1 MAVKGVFASDQN
13 IQGTRK
19 GDFAGALLRVDPTG
33 TAPLLALSSGMENIE
48 AVDTVVTWF
57 EENHLAGRI
66 NVTNNAASGTSLI
79 VDDATQV
86 VPGAIFLVET
96 SGEYVFVLSIAGS
109 DLTVERGFANTSIVA
124 LDGSGTPEPIQKIG
138 TAYEEGSSKPVAI
151 ANLGFPRFNYM
162 QIFRNA
168 WDATRTAKHV
178 EFHTGNVVAK
188 NQRDAAG
195 FHAEDIEKSL
205 WFNRKSIGVKNG
217 QPFRTFDG
225 VLTQITTNV
234 TSEGANTK
242 QKDLTDHLQAVFERN
257 IRGKPNERIAFCGNT
272 VVNVIGQIAS
282 LDGVQN
288 LTPGQTEFGM
298 KVMKWI
304 TPFGDI
310 SLMTHPLFNESP
322 VWTQDLYTLHP
333 GAMRIRWL
341 TRTFE
346 DRNDK
351 DGTRAGTD
359 ADFGVFTSELTVEY
373 RAERTGG
380 KYTGISTAAAAA

>member
-33 TAPLLALSSGMENIE
+33 TAPLLALSSGMENID

-66 NVTNNAASGTSLI
+66 SVTNNAGSNTTLN

-86 VPGAIFLVET
+86 VPGAIFLVEE
-96 SGEYVFVLSIAGS
+96 SGEYVFVLSISGAA
-109 DLTVERGFANTSIVA
+109 LTVERGFANTSVSAI
-124 LDGSGTPEPIQKIG
+124 DGSSTPVPIQKIG

-225 VLTQITTNV
+225 VLAQITTNV
-234 TSEGANTK
+234 TTQSTNVK
-242 QKDLTDHLQAVFERN
+242 QEDLTNHLQAVFERN

-288 LTPGQTEFGM
+288 LQPGQTEFGM

-322 VWTQDLYTLHP
+322 VWTKNLFTLHP

-351 DGTRAGTD
+351 DGTRAGVD

-380 KYTGISTAAAAA
+380 KFTGIDTAST

>member
-48 AVDTVVTWF
+48 TVDTVITWF

-66 NVTNNAASGTSLI
+66 NVTNNAASGQTLT

-96 SGEYVFVLSIAGS
+96 SGEYVFVLSISGS
-109 DLTVERGFANTSIVA
+109 DLTVERGFANTSISA

-225 VLTQITTNV
+225 VLTHIT
-234 TSEGANTK
+234 K
-242 QKDLTDHLQAVFERN
+242 L
-257 IRGKPNERIAFCGNT
+257 PPC
-272 VVNVIGQIAS
+272 
-282 LDGVQN
+282 
-288 LTPGQTEFGM
+288 
-298 KVMKWI
+298 
-304 TPFGDI
+304 
-310 SLMTHPLFNESP
+310 
-322 VWTQDLYTLHP
+322 
-333 GAMRIRWL
+333 
-341 TRTFE
+341 
-346 DRNDK
+346 
-351 DGTRAGTD
+351 
-359 ADFGVFTSELTVEY
+359 
-373 RAERTGG
+373 
-380 KYTGISTAAAAA
+380 

>member
-1 MAVKGVFASDQN
+1 GVFASDQN

-33 TAPLLALSSGMENIE
+33 SAPLLALSSGMENIE
-48 AVDTVVTWF
+48 AVDTVITWF

-66 NVTNNAASGTSLI
+66 NVTNNAASGQTLT

-96 SGEYVFVLSIAGS
+96 SGEYVFVLSISGN
-109 DLTVERGFANTSIVA
+109 DLTVERGFANTTIVA

-138 TAYEEGSSKPVAI
+138 TAYEEGSAKPVAI

-225 VLTQITTNV
+225 VLTQITTNS

-272 VVNVIGQIAS
+272 VVNVIGQIAN
-282 LDGVQN
+282 LDGVTN
-288 LTPGQTEFGM
+288 INPGQTEFGL

-322 VWTQDLYTLHP
+322 VWTQNLYTLHP

-351 DGTRAGTD
+351 DGTRAGVD
-359 ADFGVFTSELTVEY
+359 ADFGVFTSELSVEY

-380 KYTGISTAAAAA
+380 KFTGISTAAS

>member
-33 TAPLLALSSGMENIE
+33 SAPLLALSSGMESID

-66 NVTNNAASGTSLI
+66 NITNNAASGTTMT
-79 VDDATQV
+79 VDDVTQV
-86 VPGAIFLVET
+86 VAGQIFLVEA
-96 SGEYVFVLSIAGS
+96 SGEYVFVLSISGS
-109 DLTVERGFANTSIVA
+109 DLTVERGFANTTITAV
-124 LDGSGTPEPIQKIG
+124 DGSGTPKPIQRIG
-138 TAYEEGSSKPVAI
+138 TAFEEGSSKPTSF

-168 WDATRTAKHV
+168 WDATRTAKRV

-188 NQRDAAG
+188 NQKDAAG

-205 WFNRKSIGVKNG
+205 WFGRRSIGVKNG
-217 QPFRTFDG
+217 KPFRTMDG

-234 TSEGANTK
+234 EVQGGDTTQLE
-242 QKDLTDHLQAVFERN
+242 LTDHLQSVFERN

-272 VVNVIGQIAS
+272 VLNIIGQIAA
-282 LDGVQN
+282 LDGVTNIQ
-288 LTPGQTEFGM
+288 PGQTEFGM
-298 KVMKWI
+298 KVSKWI

-322 VWTQDLYTLHP
+322 VWTKNLYILHP

-341 TRTFE
+341 ERTFE

-351 DGTRAGTD
+351 DGTRAGAD
-359 ADFGVFTSELTVEY
+359 SDFGVFTSELTVEY

-380 KYTGISTAAAAA
+380 KFTGIDTAAGTP

>member
-33 TAPLLALSSGMENIE
+33 TAPLLALSSGMESMD

-66 NVTNNAASGTSLI
+66 NVTNNAGTGTTMS

-86 VPGAIFLVET
+86 VPGQIFLVEAN
-96 SGEYVFVLSIAGS
+96 GEYVFVQSISGS
-109 DLTVERGFANTSIVA
+109 DLTVERGFANTTNTA
-124 LDGSGTPEPIQKIG
+124 LDGSATPKPIQKIG
-138 TAYEEGSSKPVAI
+138 TAYEEGSAKPTAM

-168 WDATRTAKHV
+168 WDATRTARHV

-195 FHAEDIEKSL
+195 FHAEDIEKSM
-205 WFNRKSIGVKNG
+205 WFGRKVIGVKNS
-217 QPFRTFDG
+217 QPFRTMDG

-234 TSEGANTK
+234 TSQGANTK
-242 QKDLTDHLQAVFERN
+242 NEDLTNHLQAVFERN

-272 VVNVIGQIAS
+272 VVNVINQIAM

-288 LTPGQTEFGM
+288 LQPGQTEFGM

-322 VWTQDLYTLHP
+322 VWTKDLYTLHP
-333 GAMRIRWL
+333 GAIRLRWL

-351 DGTRAGTD
+351 DGTRAGID

-373 RAERTGG
+373 KAERTGG
-380 KYTGISTAAAAA
+380 KYTGIDTAAT

>member
-33 TAPLLALSSGMENIE
+33 SAPLLALSSGMENIE
-48 AVDTVVTWF
+48 AVDTVITWF

-66 NVTNNAASGTSLI
+66 NVTNNAASGQTLT

-96 SGEYVFVLSIAGS
+96 SGEYVFVLSISGN
-109 DLTVERGFANTSIVA
+109 DLTVERGFANTTIVA

-138 TAYEEGSSKPVAI
+138 TAYEEGSAKPVAI

-225 VLTQITTNV
+225 VLTQITTNS

-272 VVNVIGQIAS
+272 VVNVIGQIAN
-282 LDGVQN
+282 LDGVTN
-288 LTPGQTEFGM
+288 ITPGQTEFGL

-322 VWTQDLYTLHP
+322 VWTQNLYTLHP

-359 ADFGVFTSELTVEY
+359 ADFGVFTSELSVEY

-380 KYTGISTAAAAA
+380 KYTGISTAAAS